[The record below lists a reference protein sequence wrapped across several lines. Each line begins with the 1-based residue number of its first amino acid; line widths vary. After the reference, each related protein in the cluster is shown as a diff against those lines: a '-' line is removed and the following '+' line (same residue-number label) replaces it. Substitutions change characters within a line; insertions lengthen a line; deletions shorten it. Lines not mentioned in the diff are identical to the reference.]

1 MVAVSLKKKK
11 HIFKAPEVFKRD
23 IVVRVALPD
32 SYKSTDNISM
42 MIAYDA
48 QNFFDAWEEPETK
61 TGTLQ
66 ILDKLF
72 EEGLSPMAL
81 VGIDTWKDRTN
92 LDRFTDLSPW
102 TSDKL
107 LAYLP
112 SWTDIKVKSA
122 GGRGDLYADFVIKT
136 ILSFVESEYNIGG
149 SADKRGIMGSSMA
162 AIASLYVGTKYNELF
177 TRFGILSPALWCF
190 KEECTTY
197 LESISPFKSRD
208 RLYMDI
214 GRKES
219 SDPTYKD
226 FNKEYLDGANTIYEL
241 LKDKVP
247 NINFQIDEEG
257 EHNMPSISRHLP
269 FMFRYLWSK

>member
-1 MVAVSLKKKK
+1 MKVYE
-11 HIFKAPEVFKRD
+11 HIFIAPEIFKRD

-32 SYKSTDNISM
+32 NYRSNDNIPM
-42 MIAYDA
+42 MITYDA
-48 QNFFDAWEEPETK
+48 QNYFDAWEEPETK

-72 EEGLSPMAL
+72 TEGLAPIAL

-107 LAYLP
+107 LSYLP
-112 SWTDIKVKSA
+112 SWTDVKVKLA
-122 GGRGDLYADFVIKT
+122 GGRGDLYAEFVVKT
-136 ILSFVESEYNIGG
+136 ILPSIESEYNIGG
-149 SADKRGIMGSSMA
+149 SADKRGMMGSSMA
-162 AIASLYVGTKYNELF
+162 AISSLYIGTKYNELF
-177 TRFGILSPALWCF
+177 SRFGILSPALWCF

-197 LESISPFKSRD
+197 LKSITPFKAGD

-219 SDPTYKD
+219 SDPAYTD
-226 FNKEYLDGANTIYEL
+226 FNKEYLDGAQVIYGL

-247 NINFQIDEEG
+247 NINFQIDEDG
-257 EHNMPSISRHLP
+257 EHNMSSISRHIP

>member
-1 MVAVSLKKKK
+1 MKIHE

-32 SYKSTDNISM
+32 NYNPKDNIPM

-72 EEGLSPMAL
+72 KEDVPPMAL
-81 VGIDTWKDRTN
+81 IGIDTWKDRTN

-112 SWTDIKVKSA
+112 SWTDLKVKSA

-136 ILSFVESEYNIGG
+136 VLPFVESEYSIGG
-149 SADKRGIMGSSMA
+149 SADKRGIMGSSMS

-190 KEECTTY
+190 KEECTSY
-197 LESISPFKSRD
+197 LESISPFKSGD

-219 SDPTYKD
+219 SDPAYKN
-226 FNKEYLDGANTIYEL
+226 FSKEYLEGAHTIYGL

-247 NINFQIDEEG
+247 NINFQIDEVG

-269 FMFRYLWSK
+269 LMFRYLWSK